1 MDLTN
6 YVDVP
11 ERFRQALQRWPELR
25 VMENRPEIITIGDK
39 TFISVTMQIWRTPD
53 DPIPAQATCFE
64 PFPGK
69 TSFTR
74 DSEQMNASTSCL
86 GRCLGLMMSFGAKM
100 ASAEEVRNRQTE
112 TETPTQ
118 PPELHHMS
126 RKAPATPLQQAV
138 ARTQALGS
146 SAEPPT
152 AKQMAFLRS
161 KNYEGQAP
169 STKREASQI
178 IDGLTRA

>member
-1 MDLTN
+1 MDLSN

-11 ERFRQALQRWPELR
+11 ERFKQALTKWPELR

-86 GRCLGLMMSFGAKM
+86 GRCLGLMMSFGSKM
-100 ASAEEVRNRQTE
+100 ASTEEVRNRQPE
-112 TETPTQ
+112 TN
-118 PPELHHMS
+118 
-126 RKAPATPLQQAV
+126 APATLVRTPEKPRTASLGQNATDGPSEQQM
-138 ARTQALGS
+138 RL
-146 SAEPPT
+146 
-152 AKQMAFLRS
+152 LR
-161 KNYEGQAP
+161 KLNWEGP
-169 STKREASQI
+169 VPETKLEASTLI
-178 IDGLTRA
+178 KRLLP

>member
-11 ERFRQALQRWPELR
+11 ERFKQALAKWPDLR
-25 VMENRPEIITIGDK
+25 IMENRPEIITIGDK
-39 TFISVTMQIWRTPD
+39 TFISVTMQAWRTPD

-86 GRCLGLMMSFGAKM
+86 GRVLGLMMSFGTKM
-100 ASAEEVRNRQTE
+100 ASAEEVRNRQTD
-112 TETPTQ
+112 THTPAVLVRT
-118 PPELHHMS
+118 PE
-126 RKAPATPLQQAV
+126 KP
-138 ARTQALGS
+138 RTQALGANAS
-146 SAEPPT
+146 NAPSEAQL
-152 AKQMAFLRS
+152 KYLRGL
-161 KNYEGQAP
+161 NYEGPAP
-169 STKREASQI
+169 E
-178 IDGLTRA
+178 TRAECTALIKRLAP